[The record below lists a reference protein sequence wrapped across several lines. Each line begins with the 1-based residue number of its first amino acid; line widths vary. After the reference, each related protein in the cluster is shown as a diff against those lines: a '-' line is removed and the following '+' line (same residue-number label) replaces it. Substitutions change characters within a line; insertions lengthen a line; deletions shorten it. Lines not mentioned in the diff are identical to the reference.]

1 MNLIKW
7 IKRKSILKKRI
18 IFFEKKL
25 KNAMDIN
32 NLNFHEGEIYG
43 ALHLAYDLGIIDY
56 EGYSGVT
63 NEVSALLLIVVYTTR
78 FRSPNTIYFTS
89 GEKAEGAIEVF
100 KDELKWYYTKYQ
112 QRLDEE

>member
-56 EGYSGVT
+56 EGYQMK
-63 NEVSALLLIVVYTTR
+63 
-78 FRSPNTIYFTS
+78 FRHFCLNNTIKLGTL
-89 GEKAEGAIEVF
+89 KKTKHQRIRRT
-100 KDELKWYYTKYQ
+100 KDEK
-112 QRLDEE
+112 

>member
-1 MNLIKW
+1 MKNTELLVLYQSYKIM
-7 IKRKSILKKRI
+7 
-18 IFFEKKL
+18 EKKL

-63 NEVSALLLIVVYTTR
+63 NEVSALLLKQYDKIGNAQKISMR
-78 FRSPNTIYFTS
+78 MES
-89 GEKAEGAIEVF
+89 
-100 KDELKWYYTKYQ
+100 
-112 QRLDEE
+112 

>member
-18 IFFEKKL
+18 IFFEKQL
-25 KNAMDIN
+25 KNAMDTN

-43 ALHLAYDLGIIDY
+43 ALHLAYDLGIIDN

-63 NEVSALLLIVVYTTR
+63 NEVSALLLKQYDKKTKHQRIRRT
-78 FRSPNTIYFTS
+78 
-89 GEKAEGAIEVF
+89 
-100 KDELKWYYTKYQ
+100 KDEK
-112 QRLDEE
+112 

>member
-63 NEVSALLLIVVYTTR
+63 NKVSA
-78 FRSPNTIYFTS
+78 FRLKQYVKIGNAQKDKISKNT
-89 GEKAEGAIEVF
+89 E
-100 KDELKWYYTKYQ
+100 D
-112 QRLDEE
+112 

>member
-18 IFFEKKL
+18 IFFEKQL

-43 ALHLAYDLGIIDY
+43 ALHLAYDLGIIDN
-56 EGYSGVT
+56 EGHSSVT
-63 NEVSALLLIVVYTTR
+63 NEVSALLLKQYVKIGNAQKDKI
-78 FRSPNTIYFTS
+78 SKNT
-89 GEKAEGAIEVF
+89 E
-100 KDELKWYYTKYQ
+100 D
-112 QRLDEE
+112 